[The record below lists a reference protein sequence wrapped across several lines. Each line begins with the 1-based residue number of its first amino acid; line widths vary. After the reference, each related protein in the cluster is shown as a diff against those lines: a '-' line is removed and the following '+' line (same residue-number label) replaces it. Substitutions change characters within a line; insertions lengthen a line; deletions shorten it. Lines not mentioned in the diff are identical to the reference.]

1 MACSLNVAHAIIY
14 SLPAKN
20 SFYIFKEVLKEK
32 RIYGRDHIWP
42 AKATIFTIRVFI

>member
-42 AKATIFTIRVFI
+42 AKATIFTIRVFT